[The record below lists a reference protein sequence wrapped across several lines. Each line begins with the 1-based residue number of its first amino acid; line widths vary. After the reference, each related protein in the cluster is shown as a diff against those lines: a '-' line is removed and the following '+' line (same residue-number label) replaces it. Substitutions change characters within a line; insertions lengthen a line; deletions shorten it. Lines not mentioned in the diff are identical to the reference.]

1 MAVALWLSLGLAGAA
16 PLEAQAPTAPS
27 RATSEAAVTEARL
40 LFQAGNAAAD
50 AAQFADALVHF
61 TRAFELSGNPAALY
75 NVARTLRALGRH
87 LEARDAFDRLLTE
100 HVVSEATRA
109 EATALRQEEARR
121 ISTLTL
127 LDLPGP
133 GVDLALRVDGT
144 GRPDPGGRPLVLELD
159 PGAHG
164 LLVQREHFRPFTWDG
179 VLGEGQREAVR
190 VQLEPEPTG
199 RTLAEE
205 PLVWIVTGVV
215 LLAGGAVAGGLLWE
229 DAQLNPGSTRVI
241 RL

>member
-1 MAVALWLSLGLAGAA
+1 L
-16 PLEAQAPTAPS
+16 LE
-27 RATSEAAVTEARL
+27 L
-40 LFQAGNAAAD
+40 
-50 AAQFADALVHF
+50 
-61 TRAFELSGNPAALY
+61 PA
-75 NVARTLRALGRH
+75 
-87 LEARDAFDRLLTE
+87 
-100 HVVSEATRA
+100 
-109 EATALRQEEARR
+109 
-121 ISTLTL
+121 
-127 LDLPGP
+127 P

-205 PLVWIVTGVV
+205 PLVWIITGVV